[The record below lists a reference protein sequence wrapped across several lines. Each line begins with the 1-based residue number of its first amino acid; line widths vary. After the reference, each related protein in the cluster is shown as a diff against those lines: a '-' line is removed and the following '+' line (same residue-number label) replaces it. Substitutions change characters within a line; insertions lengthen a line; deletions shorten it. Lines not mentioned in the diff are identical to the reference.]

1 MRRGDITLRM
11 RAEGR
16 AVAEPGAGGRDAR
29 MSSGI
34 DGLGSRET
42 PHFSGPKS
50 ATITPEF
57 SKTMADI
64 TINVGQVGIF
74 TAFSADATK
83 APAPVTGGTVTISDY
98 ASAYVASTGTKDQ
111 YIVVP
116 KVTLTPGQKLSF
128 SVTFSGSVASDGTTV
143 ADFSVT
149 VELDGAP
156 APPTPVATQFVL
168 GATSTPN
175 AADVTVPAD
184 PGAAT
189 IPVA

>member
-1 MRRGDITLRM
+1 
-11 RAEGR
+11 
-16 AVAEPGAGGRDAR
+16 
-29 MSSGI
+29 
-34 DGLGSRET
+34 
-42 PHFSGPKS
+42 
-50 ATITPEF
+50 
-57 SKTMADI
+57 MADI

-83 APAPVTGGTVTISDY
+83 APAPITGGTVTISDY

-116 KVTLTPGQKLSF
+116 KATLTPGQKLSL

-143 ADFSVT
+143 ADFSVSL
-149 VELDGAP
+149 ELDGAP
-156 APPTPVATQFVL
+156 QPAATQFVL
-168 GATSTPN
+168 GTTSTPN